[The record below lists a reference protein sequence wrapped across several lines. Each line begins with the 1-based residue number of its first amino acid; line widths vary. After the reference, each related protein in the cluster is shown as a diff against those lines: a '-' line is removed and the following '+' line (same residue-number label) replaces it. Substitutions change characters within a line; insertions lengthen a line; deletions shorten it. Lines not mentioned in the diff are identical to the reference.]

1 MPKLFL
7 IKHSMPV
14 LDPNVPAAEWHL
26 GERGR
31 ALSELL
37 ANKLAAYSLA
47 VIVSSVEPKAIETAQ
62 IVANRLGKPYEISA
76 GLHEHDRRNVPFMP
90 MEQLEAKVAQFFAK
104 PDELVLGSET
114 ANQAHARFAN
124 AIDRVIE
131 KYPQKNIAVVAH
143 GTVISLFVARTN
155 EIPFEFWKRFGLPS
169 IVVLSYSVIASREAA
184 KQSPIRQAEI
194 ASQSAA
200 PLAGKSLAMTLEEVI
215 ENVE

>member
-1 MPKLFL
+1 MNANKKLLL

-14 LDPNVPAAEWHL
+14 LDPNVPAPDWHL

-37 ANKLAAYSLA
+37 ANKLVAYSPD

-62 IVANRLGKPYEISA
+62 IVASRLGKPHEIIA

-90 MEQLEAKVAQFFAK
+90 LEELEARAAEFFSK
-104 PDELVLGSET
+104 PDQLVLGSET

-124 AIDRVIE
+124 AIAQVIE
-131 KYPQKNIAVVAH
+131 KFPNQNIAVVSH
-143 GTVISLFVARTN
+143 GSVISLFIARNN
-155 EIPFEFWKRFGLPS
+155 EMPFDFWKRLGLPS
-169 IVVLSYSVIASREAA
+169 IVVLALPDFKI
-184 KQSPIRQAEI
+184 
-194 ASQSAA
+194 
-200 PLAGKSLAMTLEEVI
+200 EEVI

>member
-1 MPKLFL
+1 MHMTKLFL

-14 LDPNVPAAEWHL
+14 LDPTTPVPDWHL

-37 ANKLAAYSLA
+37 ANKLAAYSPD
-47 VIVSSVEPKAIETAQ
+47 VVVSSVEPKAIETAQ
-62 IVANRLGKPYEISA
+62 IVANRLSLPHEIVE

-90 MEQLEAKVAQFFAK
+90 LAELEARAAEFFAK

-114 ANQAHARFAN
+114 GNQAHARFAN

-131 KYPQKNIAVVAH
+131 KYPQKNIAIVSH
-143 GTVISLFVARTN
+143 GSVISLFIARNN
-155 EIPFEFWKRFGLPS
+155 EMPFDFWKRLGLPS
-169 IVVLSYSVIASREAA
+169 IVVLSL
-184 KQSPIRQAEI
+184 P
-194 ASQSAA
+194 
-200 PLAGKSLAMTLEEVI
+200 AMTVEEVI